1 MIKNPIK
8 SNKVLQ
14 QEIAKLKQQ
23 LVKIIKDKNNLA
35 DINKYRRLFE
45 DSNDIVQCID
55 INGNFLFVNK
65 TWKDKLGYSEEEI
78 EKINLFDIIHP
89 DSLEH
94 CKKNLQKYLAEKRAK
109 E

>member
-1 MIKNPIK
+1 MIKNSYK

-14 QEIAKLKQQ
+14 QEIAELKQQ
-23 LVKIIKDKNNLA
+23 LVKIIKDKSNLTY
-35 DINKYRRLFE
+35 INKYRRLFE
-45 DSNDIVQCID
+45 NSNDIVQCVD
-55 INGNFLFVNK
+55 SNGNFLFVNK

-94 CKKNLQKYLAEKRAK
+94 CKKEFAK
-109 E
+109 IHS